1 MIIISSEP
9 TLMGLILNS
18 GLILGVPLLSC
29 GFVLVLWFLPVAFVS
44 LSTTELEEISAWRRL
59 KIFSAGVWHNIVLSG
74 IAYVLLVNL
83 VPALFAPLFQVMI
96 DVHYTILV

>member
-1 MIIISSEP
+1 M
-9 TLMGLILNS
+9 LRNKNGCALDMRLF
-18 GLILGVPLLSC
+18 C
-29 GFVLVLWFLPVAFVS
+29 FVLVLWFLPVAFVS

-83 VPALFAPLFQVMI
+83 VPAVFAPLFQVI
-96 DVHYTILV
+96 FGVNND

>member
-1 MIIISSEP
+1 MKK
-9 TLMGLILNS
+9 ILNTC
-18 GLILGVPLLSC
+18 LILGVPLLSC

-83 VPALFAPLFQVMI
+83 VPALFAPLFQVI
-96 DVHYTILV
+96 LGVHCTI

>member
-1 MIIISSEP
+1 M
-9 TLMGLILNS
+9 
-18 GLILGVPLLSC
+18 LSC

-83 VPALFAPLFQVMI
+83 VPALFAPLFQVI
-96 DVHYTILV
+96 LDANYTI

>member
-1 MIIISSEP
+1 MISGKP
-9 TLMGLILNS
+9 TVVKRILNPC
-18 GLILGVPLLSC
+18 LISGVPLISC

-83 VPALFAPLFQVMI
+83 VPALFAPLFQVI
-96 DVHYTILV
+96 LDGNYTI